1 MPPDELAAT
10 AAGLGMEA
18 EVVIDPA
25 AAVQRGLE
33 LAGPDDLVFVTGSLY
48 VVGAAR
54 RELVVG
60 VG

>member
-1 MPPDELAAT
+1 
-10 AAGLGMEA
+10 
-18 EVVIDPA
+18 VVIDPA